1 MNIKGDR
8 HFTNSLER
16 RQHAQELA
24 DHRSLA
30 HAERWVDVGIA
41 VGRAAKTAGRALV
54 GLRRPTRDAKAE
66 AATAGTANGTTAK
79 AQSANA

>member
-1 MNIKGDR
+1 MNIKGNR
-8 HFTNSLER
+8 HFTDSLER
-16 RQHAQELA
+16 RQHAQDVA
-24 DHRSLA
+24 AQRSLA
-30 HAERWVDVGIA
+30 HAERWVDIGVA

-66 AATAGTANGTTAK
+66 AETAGNANRTSAK